1 MSSPPATAVFN
12 SVLCGAQ
19 SETAQHARLHSEP
32 CGRQQ
37 QISTADYSPIATA
50 MMRGMDAIE
59 FLTKDHDAVKAV
71 LITANAYDEMKAAFA
86 EICPILQSHTYLE
99 ERFFYPRFENH
110 DQIRQLIQ
118 EAREQHDL
126 VKQLLDGMKHQNGQE
141 FEKKFQ
147 TMRAEV
153 QLHINFGKKGR
164 FFLRSRV

>member
-1 MSSPPATAVFN
+1 
-12 SVLCGAQ
+12 
-19 SETAQHARLHSEP
+19 
-32 CGRQQ
+32 
-37 QISTADYSPIATA
+37 
-50 MMRGMDAIE
+50 MDAIE
-59 FLTKDHDAVKAV
+59 SLTKDHDAVKAV
-71 LITANAYDEMKAAFA
+71 LITANAYDEMKAAFG
-86 EICPILQSHTYLE
+86 EISRILETHTYLE
-99 ERFFYPRFENH
+99 EKRLFYPGFENH
-110 DQIRQLIQ
+110 EHLHQLIQ